1 MKVKTSWCISKLHG
15 NGTGTIRLLIVC
27 AACMLSF
34 FKGHSQ
40 LKDCKDCDIPSFQ
53 SVTMYYIAQP
63 HSGFGFGMEAGTW
76 NKSESRFSYFL
87 GARMQWF
94 RVDPNAE
101 KFSNVANNVRFSLY
115 MKGQARIVNR
125 IYLEVS
131 PTFVNLSSFD
141 AAVGLRYSYPLSDV
155 IGVGVEPTYSVV
167 QKEYALNANIH
178 FAL

>member
-1 MKVKTSWCISKLHG
+1 
-15 NGTGTIRLLIVC
+15 
-27 AACMLSF
+27 
-34 FKGHSQ
+34 
-40 LKDCKDCDIPSFQ
+40 
-53 SVTMYYIAQP
+53 
-63 HSGFGFGMEAGTW
+63 
-76 NKSESRFSYFL
+76 
-87 GARMQWF
+87 MQWF